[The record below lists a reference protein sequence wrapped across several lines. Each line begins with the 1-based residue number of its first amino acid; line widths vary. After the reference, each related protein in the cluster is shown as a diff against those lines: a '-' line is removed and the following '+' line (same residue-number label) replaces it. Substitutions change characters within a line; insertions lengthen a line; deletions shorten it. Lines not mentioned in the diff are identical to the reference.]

1 MKMDFPTNYHI
12 IEHLDHVN
20 TKFTVKSPFGSPP
33 EICPDLQVLTSLYG
47 LSNSTGSARLQRGR
61 RQRATRTGMI
71 TQIRGTFQSDEY
83 SIPRVVRKVALPSC
97 AWILF
102 YLTLFAQPAGA
113 DVLKKTPELNEI
125 KRATY
130 PLNLARINLGAHI
143 KSDRPT
149 ELTQKIVDDEKDE
162 SRSNTGMTLISDD
175 QSISTPLPSGKTS
188 YIISLPQTYPLDL
201 FNFQN
206 YKCAGKFSVFLSK
219 NDLDFNSPDWHPAGQ
234 VITFAKDQVYESH
247 FTMADARYVKVTFD
261 VSIPGEIRAFGL
273 FGTAKNYGLRG
284 KPEVVDAQQP
294 VEQIVNYSYS
304 ALYTAKSS
312 VAYVS
317 SSGPGSK
324 LSDANYIIDNNIST
338 SYSFAPNDPHPCLIL
353 DLSSTTPLRRVSG
366 TFTSPPGDLNIYLL
380 YRLPGNDSSD
390 VAGLLPFGSPSG
402 TSRLPIFVA
411 QIRLSAPPSLT
422 IPPSFFDKTKP
433 YRTIEMPGGV
443 RRMAVNFDMTPVRY
457 IMFRF
462 IPKKAVASVWGNG
475 NGFDIRKFAAL
486 LTREVPTVQFAA
498 DSGPSGPP
506 FTPSEISA
514 FGNTKTQF
522 YLPETPVPQGL
533 SDAVNNQLGIPP
545 SPPEI
550 PTTSP

>member
-1 MKMDFPTNYHI
+1 
-12 IEHLDHVN
+12 
-20 TKFTVKSPFGSPP
+20 
-33 EICPDLQVLTSLYG
+33 
-47 LSNSTGSARLQRGR
+47 
-61 RQRATRTGMI
+61 MI
-71 TQIRGTFQSDEY
+71 TQKKDTFQKSGY
-83 SIPRVVRKVALPSC
+83 SKARVARGVGLSLYAL
-97 AWILF
+97 ALLYF
-102 YLTLFAQPAGA
+102 TTFAQQVAA
-113 DVLKKTPELNEI
+113 DVLKKTPDLNEI

-149 ELTQKIVDDEKDE
+149 QATQKIVDDEKDE

-175 QSISTPLPSGKTS
+175 QSISTPLLSGKTS
-188 YIISLPQTYPLDL
+188 YIISLPQTYPLDF

-219 NDLDFNSPDWHPAGQ
+219 NDLDFNSPDWRPAGQ
-234 VITFAKDQVYESH
+234 IITFAKDHAYECH

-317 SSGPGSK
+317 STGPGNK
-324 LSDANYIIDNNIST
+324 LSDANYMIDNNIST
-338 SYSFAPNDPHPCLIL
+338 SYSFAPDDPHPCLIL
-353 DLSSTTPLRRVSG
+353 DLSSTTPLRRISG

-380 YRLPGNDSSD
+380 YRLPGEDSSD
-390 VAGLLPFGSPSG
+390 VAGFLPYGSSSG
-402 TSRLPIFVA
+402 TSGLPIFLA

-422 IPPSFFDKTKP
+422 IPPAFFDKTKP
-433 YRTIEMPGGV
+433 YRTIEMSGGP

-462 IPKKAVASVWGNG
+462 IPKKAIASAWGNG
-475 NGFDIRKFAAL
+475 SGFSIRKFAAAL
-486 LTREVPTVQFAA
+486 LTQEVPIVQLAA
-498 DSGPSGPP
+498 DSGPSGAP
-506 FTPSEISA
+506 FTASEISA
-514 FGNTKTQF
+514 FGNTVTQF

-545 SPPEI
+545 DPPPQI
-550 PTTSP
+550 PVTSP

>member
-1 MKMDFPTNYHI
+1 MT
-12 IEHLDHVN
+12 
-20 TKFTVKSPFGSPP
+20 
-33 EICPDLQVLTSLYG
+33 
-47 LSNSTGSARLQRGR
+47 
-61 RQRATRTGMI
+61 
-71 TQIRGTFQSDEY
+71 TQNRSTFQSGRY
-83 SIPRVVRKVALPSC
+83 SIPRAAWGVALPSSALALLC
-97 AWILF
+97 FTI
-102 YLTLFAQPAGA
+102 FASPAAA
-113 DVLKKTPELNEI
+113 DLLKKTPDLNEI

-149 ELTQKIVDDEKDE
+149 EATQKIVDDARDE

-175 QSISTPLPSGKTS
+175 ESISTPLLPGKTS

-206 YKCAGKFSVFLSK
+206 YKCAGKFSIFLSK
-219 NDLDFNSPDWHPAGQ
+219 NDLDFNSPDWRPAGQ
-234 VITFAKDQVYESH
+234 IITFAKDHVYESH

-317 SSGPGSK
+317 STGLGNK
-324 LSDANYIIDNNIST
+324 LSDANYMIDNNIST
-338 SYSFAPNDPHPCLIL
+338 SYSFAPDDPHPCLIL
-353 DLSSTTPLRRVSG
+353 DLSSTTPLRRISG
-366 TFTSPPGDLNIYLL
+366 TFNSPPGNLDIYLL
-380 YRLPGNDSSD
+380 YRLPGSDSSD
-390 VAGLLPFGSPSG
+390 VAGLLPFESPSG
-402 TSRLPIFVA
+402 TGRLPIFLA

-422 IPPSFFDKTKP
+422 IPPAFFDKTKP
-433 YRTIEMPGGV
+433 YRTIEMPGGA

-462 IPKKAVASVWGNG
+462 TPKKAVASVWGDG
-475 NGFDIRKFAAL
+475 SGFSIRKFAAL
-486 LTREVPTVQFAA
+486 LLTREVPIVQLAA
-498 DSGPSGPP
+498 DSGPSGTP
-506 FTPSEISA
+506 FTVSEISA
-514 FGNTKTQF
+514 FGNTVTQF

-545 SPPEI
+545 DPPPQI
-550 PTTSP
+550 PVTSP